1 MNGGGK
7 AKLIFVSKRKGN
19 IERRSDY
26 LTLIEA
32 GYPVG
37 TARRLRDWTFNHI
50 VLYLQEGP
58 KFDSC

>member
-1 MNGGGK
+1 M
-7 AKLIFVSKRKGN
+7 IFVSKRKGN